1 MKEIEINQKN
11 YPLVVRE
18 CQFTTDLIS
27 GWNKGVPVNRGE
39 YNLIVTMRDL
49 KLWINLKM
57 KPHRFWK
64 VSDVKKYFALKGNG
78 QVLLDRFIALSDE
91 VKKLKEDLK
100 NK

>member
-1 MKEIEINQKN
+1 MREIELTKEN

-27 GWNKGVPVNRGE
+27 GWNERTEVNRGE

-49 KLWINLKM
+49 QLYVKVNM
-57 KPHRFWK
+57 KPHRNWR

-78 QVLLDRFIALSDE
+78 QVLLDRFIELTAE

-100 NK
+100 TI

>member
-1 MKEIEINQKN
+1 MREIELTKEN

-27 GWNKGVPVNRGE
+27 GWNEGAEVNRGE

-49 KLWINLKM
+49 QLYVKVNM
-57 KPHRFWK
+57 KPHRNWR

-100 NK
+100 TI

>member
-1 MKEIEINQKN
+1 MREIELTKEN

-27 GWNKGVPVNRGE
+27 GWNERTEVNRGE

-49 KLWINLKM
+49 QLYVKVNM
-57 KPHRFWK
+57 KPHRNWR

-100 NK
+100 TK